1 MAWPSKPTVLS
12 WLDQRANQL
21 IYQLAPSGLTAA
33 PEEAQQRQPPVAQ
46 PVAQH
51 DPLDAAFEAQYD
63 PLAATQPTQPAAST
77 KVSAD

>member
-1 MAWPSKPTVLS
+1 MMWPSKPTVLS

-21 IYQLAPSGLTAA
+21 IHQLAPSGLTAA
-33 PEEAQQRQPPVAQ
+33 PGEAEQRQPPVAQ

-51 DPLDAAFEAQYD
+51 DPLDAAFEAQHD
-63 PLAATQPTQPAAST
+63 PLAATQPAAAST